1 MDAVSIEIPLSIKSH
16 RCLHYSYFIFGPR
29 AVLVVAYLTNYLEP
43 YYLWDFLNV
52 HDKSPEIKFSRAS
65 ATLPLGTNFKVVFR
79 AYFDFWPRTTS
90 FVLLDNISI
99 TEGICKTCSPD
110 EFRCSDKRDECIPLD
125 KVCDLK
131 SDCLKGEDEAH
142 CEKNISKSLCRQDQ
156 ALTFQNLS
164 RRHEVEQTQYTPAA
178 NICIDWEQCH
188 LNSSSTCFLYCPV
201 NCSCIDLS
209 VNCSSANAPVYATSI
224 SFYGLLHENL
234 VISESLFP
242 NLKRIII
249 TNSII
254 DSFNIKFYVYK
265 SYLNNK
271 FDFFVPYYLWKK
283 FTFESHVQTSSLNNT
298 DSKIYEGKGVHIKM
312 VETHG
317 FHQMFEKLSYTVVNF
332 SNCYL
337 TDQPASY
344 YETFTLD
351 LSHNRLTAW
360 HILSLIQILHLQ
372 HNLIVSINYTID
384 LGLSDAQLH
393 YLDLSYNKI
402 ERIANNDLAV
412 LNNLMYLKLQHNF
425 ISYLHPRAF
434 LKLSE
439 LIYLD
444 LSNNQLSDLKRS
456 HFIHL
461 LNLRYLY
468 LQNNKLRV
476 IEGMFDGLMNIQY
489 LQVDSYTLCCA
500 QPKAVSKI
508 QCLAP
513 VNKISS
519 CNDLIDTPL
528 LSIAI
533 WYIALL
539 GVCGNLF
546 GTCHKLLLLNKNS
559 STSKPFDILS
569 INLGFADFLMGVY
582 LYIIAGANLKFSD
595 RYGFEDFSWRN
606 SPLCTFAGV
615 LATLSSE
622 ASALFVLFITIDRI
636 LVIRFP
642 FAMLNKKIK
651 IAKTVSV
658 LVWTVSFLLSLLPLF
673 GIEYFDG
680 YYSGSGVCI
689 SLPLSVLRKPGWE
702 YSMVLFVGA
711 NFVIFIIVLLGQI
724 FILTDVVR
732 FEKKSCQ
739 QSFSQKRTEIKLA
752 KSLMAVAVTDVL
764 CWITIGTIGFLTFMG
779 IDVTNKVYAWVIVV
793 VLPINSALNP
803 LIYLLSVILNRG
815 NEQVCSSKTDKQVQ
829 SSKYSDC
836 RSSSCKSYLP
846 AGCDFEP

>member
-1 MDAVSIEIPLSIKSH
+1 MDAVSIEIPLLIKSH
-16 RCLHYSYFIFGPR
+16 RCLHYSYFIFGIR

-90 FVLLDNISI
+90 FVLLDNISV

-131 SDCLKGEDEAH
+131 SDCLKGEDEAL

-156 ALTFQNLS
+156 ALSFQNLS
-164 RRHEVEQTQYTPAA
+164 RR
-178 NICIDWEQCH
+178 
-188 LNSSSTCFLYCPV
+188 
-201 NCSCIDLS
+201 
-209 VNCSSANAPVYATSI
+209 
-224 SFYGLLHENL
+224 
-234 VISESLFP
+234 SE
-242 NLKRIII
+242 
-249 TNSII
+249 
-254 DSFNIKFYVYK
+254 
-265 SYLNNK
+265 
-271 FDFFVPYYLWKK
+271 
-283 FTFESHVQTSSLNNT
+283 
-298 DSKIYEGKGVHIKM
+298 
-312 VETHG
+312 
-317 FHQMFEKLSYTVVNF
+317 
-332 SNCYL
+332 
-337 TDQPASY
+337 PASY

-402 ERIANNDLAV
+402 ERIVNDDLAV

-425 ISYLHPRAF
+425 ISYVHPRAF
-434 LKLSE
+434 LKLTE

-444 LSNNQLSDLKRS
+444 LSNNELSDLERS

-513 VNKISS
+513 VNEISS

-533 WYIALL
+533 WYMALL
-539 GVCGNLF
+539 AVFGNLF

-622 ASALFVLFITIDRI
+622 ASALFVLFITIDRM
-636 LVIRFP
+636 LAIRFP

-651 IAKTVSV
+651 IAKTVSM

-724 FILTDVVR
+724 FILTDVAR

-815 NEQVCSSKTDKQVQ
+815 DEEVCSSKTDKQVQ
-829 SSKYSDC
+829 CSKYSHC
-836 RSSSCKSYLP
+836 RSSPCKSYLL